1 MAPGGSHGAGDLA
14 RGAGDM
20 AGGARERAA
29 GQAADQAGF
38 RLGLVGAGRMGRT
51 HLRAISGSAVVAVT
65 AVAEPFE
72 QARQNLAASGLSL
85 ALYPSLGQMLDR
97 ADLDGVLIAAPSDQH
112 VQIIGEVA
120 ARGLPIL
127 CEKPCGLTSAQAS
140 AAAQTAAAAGVPL
153 QVAYWRRYVPALQAA
168 RDRIAAGD
176 VGHLHLVTCYQW
188 DESPPAAA
196 FRAHSGGIAVDMGVH
211 EFDQLRWLT
220 GQDITGI
227 QAVAAELLSDPDVA
241 GDVDSAQIIVAL
253 SGGSTGFVSLG
264 RHHPAGDMARAEVFG
279 TGGTIRCDF
288 LDPADGE
295 RAQLEALRR
304 QAEGFVAFARAAGG
318 AAGGGVAGD
327 VAAGEG
333 AAAGGAAG
341 DGAAA
346 GGAARDGA
354 AAGGAAGD
362 SAATG
367 DGATAADAV
376 AALRAAEQASAAIPA
391 LVAAGLRTPA

>member
-1 MAPGGSHGAGDLA
+1 MTADSHAG
-14 RGAGDM
+14 
-20 AGGARERAA
+20 
-29 GQAADQAGF
+29 QAGF
-38 RLGLVGAGRMGRT
+38 RLGLAGAGRMGRT
-51 HLRAISGSAVVAVT
+51 HLRAISGSDLVAVT

-72 QARQNLAASGLSL
+72 QARQNLVTAGL
-85 ALYPSLGQMLDR
+85 AVYPSLGEMLDR

-112 VQIIGEVA
+112 VEIIGEVA

-153 QVAYWRRYVPALQAA
+153 QVAYWRRYVPALRKA
-168 RDRIAAGD
+168 RRRIACGE
-176 VGHLHLVTCYQW
+176 VGQVHLVTCYQW
-188 DESPPAAA
+188 DESPPAAS
-196 FRAHSGGIAVDMGVH
+196 FRAHSGGITIDMGVH
-211 EFDQLRWLT
+211 EFDQLRWLS

-227 QAVAAELLSDPDVA
+227 QAVAAELLSDPDVT

-253 SGGSTGFVSLG
+253 SGGATGFVSLG

-295 RAQLEALRR
+295 RAQLNALRR
-304 QAEGFVAFARAAGG
+304 QAEGFAAFARAAG
-318 AAGGGVAGD
+318 
-327 VAAGEG
+327 
-333 AAAGGAAG
+333 
-341 DGAAA
+341 DGAV
-346 GGAARDGA
+346 
-354 AAGGAAGD
+354 
-362 SAATG
+362 TG

-391 LVAAGLRTPA
+391 LAATGLRTPA